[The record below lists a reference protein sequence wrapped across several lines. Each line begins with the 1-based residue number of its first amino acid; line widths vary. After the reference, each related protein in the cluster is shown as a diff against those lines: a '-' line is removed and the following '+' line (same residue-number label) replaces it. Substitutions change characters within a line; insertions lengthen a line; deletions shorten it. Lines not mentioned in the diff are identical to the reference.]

1 MLLLKAA
8 GEQQRAE
15 HAVAEPGGELFGGA
29 QVPPGGRIAAV
40 EPDDRDDGVRAAFDA
55 RLDGRVGLQ
64 VELGQGVVPPA
75 DVVQQFAE
83 HRLCLR
89 NAYRVAGVV
98 GELLDLLRR
107 ADRVAVPAEL
117 AQRDR
122 LVDVQQQPQVGQ

>member
-1 MLLLKAA
+1 MEA
-8 GEQQRAE
+8 
-15 HAVAEPGGELFGGA
+15 
-29 QVPPGGRIAAV
+29 
-40 EPDDRDDGVRAAFDA
+40 DDRDDGVRAALDA

-83 HRLCLR
+83 HRLRLR

-107 ADRVAVPAEL
+107 TDRVAVPAEV
-117 AQRDR
+117 AQRGR
-122 LVDVQQQPQVGQ
+122 LVDLQQQPQVGQ